1 MFLRSPYV
9 RNVTVITQGTTTSNT
24 DPRGFASGD
33 AGRGAYLDGSIANAD
48 SKEAG
53 MLFHSVTFITPGVT
67 GLKVTNGS
75 RVEWLNCFT
84 YFADKG
90 IEIVDGS
97 AGLKGDGKTKI
108 KYSGLSGSA
117 PVAGNNITLYDAN
130 GSQLATSNRLWLW
143 NWRLFCRRLHISV
156 R

>member
-1 MFLRSPYV
+1 MIFPE
-9 RNVTVITQGTTTSNT
+9 
-24 DPRGFASGD
+24 RGFIGPD
-33 AGRGAYLDGSIANAD
+33 ISIASD
-48 SKEAG
+48 STASRG
-53 MLFHSVTFITPGVT
+53 TFITPGVT

-117 PVAGNNITLYDAN
+117 PVALSLI
-130 GSQLATSNRLWLW
+130 
-143 NWRLFCRRLHISV
+143 HI
-156 R
+156 